1 MSSLVL
7 PHRRK
12 QSISLTALIDVVFIL
27 LMFFMLT
34 SSFTKFSAV
43 EMQSSLAAS
52 TASDSKPQLLQL
64 TPDGKLSSA
73 STALGSSSMA
83 ELLTD
88 EALIN
93 DLDANMP
100 TVLLPAPDVQVQVIV
115 DALSRMKTLGFTQ
128 VTLGK
133 SRTQTNLLGGKK

>member
-1 MSSLVL
+1 MSNLLL
-7 PHRRK
+7 PQRRK

-52 TASDSKPQLLQL
+52 VLSDSKPQLLRLSVGGQL
-64 TPDGKLSSA
+64 SDA
-73 STALGSSSMA
+73 QVALGNSA
-83 ELLTD
+83 TLTD
-88 EALIN
+88 VALSN
-93 DLDANMP
+93 DFDASMP
-100 TVLLPAPDVQVQVIV
+100 TVLQPAAETQVQVIV
-115 DALSRMKTLGFTQ
+115 DALSRMKVLGFTQ

-133 SRTQTNLLGGKK
+133 SRPEANAIAGQQ

>member
-1 MSSLVL
+1 MSGLVL
-7 PHRRK
+7 PQRRK

-52 TASDSKPQLLQL
+52 TASDSKPQLLRLALDGQL
-64 TPDGKLSSA
+64 SNEQT
-73 STALGSSSMA
+73 MA
-83 ELLTD
+83 LTD
-88 EALIN
+88 SALTS
-93 DLDANMP
+93 DLDISMP
-100 TVLLPAPDVQVQVIV
+100 TVLQPTPDTQVQVIV

-133 SRTQTNLLGGKK
+133 SRSQANTAAGHQ

>member
-1 MSSLVL
+1 MSSLVM
-7 PHRRK
+7 PKRRK

-52 TASDSKPQLLQL
+52 TISDTKPQFLHLSENGYL
-64 TPDGKLSSA
+64 SAVGKSNASANLSDD
-73 STALGSSSMA
+73 TLGNLFDRS
-83 ELLTD
+83 L
-88 EALIN
+88 
-93 DLDANMP
+93 P
-100 TVLLPAPDVQVQVIV
+100 TVLQPAPDTQVQAIV
-115 DALSRMKTLGFTQ
+115 DALSRMKILGFTQ

-133 SRTQTNLLGGKK
+133 SSASRGSVE

>member
-1 MSSLVL
+1 MSILLL
-7 PHRRK
+7 PQRRK

-52 TASDSKPQLLQL
+52 VLSDSKPQLLRLSVDGQL
-64 TPDGKLSSA
+64 SYAQVALGDSATLTDVALSSEFDA
-73 STALGSSSMA
+73 SL
-83 ELLTD
+83 
-88 EALIN
+88 
-93 DLDANMP
+93 P
-100 TVLLPAPDVQVQVIV
+100 TVLQPAAETQVQVIV
-115 DALSRMKTLGFTQ
+115 DALSRMKVLGFTQ

-133 SRTQTNLLGGKK
+133 LRPQANAIAGQQ

>member
-1 MSSLVL
+1 MSTLLL
-7 PHRRK
+7 PQRRK

-34 SSFTKFSAV
+34 SSFTKFSAL

-52 TASDSKPQLLQL
+52 TASDSKPQLLRL
-64 TPDGKLSSA
+64 ALDGQLSSEQT
-73 STALGSSSMA
+73 TALTDSA
-83 ELLTD
+83 LTSD
-88 EALIN
+88 FDISA
-93 DLDANMP
+93 P
-100 TVLLPAPDVQVQVIV
+100 TVLQPTPDTQVQVIV

-133 SRTQTNLLGGKK
+133 SRPQATLAAGQQ

>member
-1 MSSLVL
+1 MSSLVM
-7 PHRRK
+7 PKRRK

-52 TASDSKPQLLQL
+52 TISDTKPQFMHLSE
-64 TPDGKLSSA
+64 DGYLSGMGTSNASA
-73 STALGSSSMA
+73 NLSDDALGNVFDSS
-83 ELLTD
+83 L
-88 EALIN
+88 
-93 DLDANMP
+93 P
-100 TVLLPAPDVQVQVIV
+100 TVLQPAPDTQVQAIV
-115 DALSRMKTLGFTQ
+115 DALSRLKILGFTN

-133 SRTQTNLLGGKK
+133 AAASAEDVK

>member
-1 MSSLVL
+1 MSTLLL
-7 PHRRK
+7 PKRRK

-52 TASDSKPQLLQL
+52 VLSDSKPQLLRLSVGGQL
-64 TPDGKLSSA
+64 SDA
-73 STALGSSSMA
+73 QVALGNSA
-83 ELLTD
+83 TLTD
-88 EALIN
+88 VALSN
-93 DLDANMP
+93 DFDASMP
-100 TVLLPAPDVQVQVIV
+100 TVLQPAAETQVQVIV
-115 DALSRMKTLGFTQ
+115 DALSRMKVLGFTQ

-133 SRTQTNLLGGKK
+133 SRPEANAIAGQQ

>member
-1 MSSLVL
+1 MSSLLL
-7 PHRRK
+7 PQRRK

-52 TASDSKPQLLQL
+52 VLSDSKPQLLRLSVDGQL
-64 TPDGKLSSA
+64 SYAQVALGDSAALTDVALSSEFDA
-73 STALGSSSMA
+73 SL
-83 ELLTD
+83 
-88 EALIN
+88 
-93 DLDANMP
+93 P
-100 TVLLPAPDVQVQVIV
+100 TVLQPAAETQVQVIV
-115 DALSRMKTLGFTQ
+115 DALSRMKVLGFTQ

-133 SRTQTNLLGGKK
+133 LRPQANAIAGQK

>member
-1 MSSLVL
+1 MSSLLL
-7 PHRRK
+7 PQRRK

-52 TASDSKPQLLQL
+52 VLSDSKPQLLRLSVDGQL
-64 TPDGKLSSA
+64 SYAQVALGDSAALTDAALSSEFDA
-73 STALGSSSMA
+73 S
-83 ELLTD
+83 
-88 EALIN
+88 
-93 DLDANMP
+93 MP
-100 TVLLPAPDVQVQVIV
+100 TVLQPAAETQVQVIV
-115 DALSRMKTLGFTQ
+115 DALSRMKVLGFTQ

-133 SRTQTNLLGGKK
+133 LRPQANAIVGQK

>member
-7 PHRRK
+7 PQRRK

-43 EMQSSLAAS
+43 EMQSALAAS
-52 TASDSKPQLLQL
+52 TISSTKPQVVRLSVNGQLLGGGTQL
-64 TPDGKLSSA
+64 EGVA
-73 STALGSSSMA
+73 
-83 ELLTD
+83 LTD
-88 EALIN
+88 DALSTLLAI
-93 DLDANMP
+93 DTT
-100 TVLLPAPDVQVQVIV
+100 TVLMPASETQVQVIV
-115 DALSRMKTLGFTQ
+115 DALSRLKALGFSQ

-133 SRTQTNLLGGKK
+133 LSPGDGAVQ

>member
-1 MSSLVL
+1 MSTLLL
-7 PHRRK
+7 PKRRK

-52 TASDSKPQLLQL
+52 VLSDNKPQLLRLSADGHLSNAKVALGNSTTL
-64 TPDGKLSSA
+64 TDVAISNEFDA
-73 STALGSSSMA
+73 ST
-83 ELLTD
+83 
-88 EALIN
+88 
-93 DLDANMP
+93 P
-100 TVLLPAPDVQVQVIV
+100 TVLQPAAETQVQVIV
-115 DALSRMKTLGFTQ
+115 DALSRMKVLGFTQ

-133 SRTQTNLLGGKK
+133 LSPQVNAIAGQQ

>member
-1 MSSLVL
+1 MSSLLL
-7 PHRRK
+7 PQRRK

-52 TASDSKPQLLQL
+52 VLSDSKPQLLRLSVDGQL
-64 TPDGKLSSA
+64 SYAQVALGDSAALTDVALSSEFDA
-73 STALGSSSMA
+73 S
-83 ELLTD
+83 
-88 EALIN
+88 
-93 DLDANMP
+93 MP
-100 TVLLPAPDVQVQVIV
+100 TVLQPAAETQVQVIV
-115 DALSRMKTLGFTQ
+115 DALSRMKVLGFTQ

-133 SRTQTNLLGGKK
+133 LLPQANAIAGQQ

>member
-1 MSSLVL
+1 MSILLL
-7 PHRRK
+7 PQRRK

-52 TASDSKPQLLQL
+52 VLSDSKPQLLRLSVGGQL
-64 TPDGKLSSA
+64 SDA
-73 STALGSSSMA
+73 QVALGNSA
-83 ELLTD
+83 TLTD
-88 EALIN
+88 VALSN
-93 DLDANMP
+93 DFDASMP
-100 TVLLPAPDVQVQVIV
+100 TVLQPAAETQVQVIV
-115 DALSRMKTLGFTQ
+115 DALSRMKVLGFTQ

-133 SRTQTNLLGGKK
+133 LRPQANAIAGQQ